1 MCCLSDSVRQNGLE
15 AASGDKI
22 PPGKDA
28 KLKKEEFTDTPE
40 TEV

>member
-1 MCCLSDSVRQNGLE
+1 MRYLSDPFRQNGLE

-22 PPGKDA
+22 PPAKDA
-28 KLKKEEFTDTPE
+28 KLKKEEFTDTPQ